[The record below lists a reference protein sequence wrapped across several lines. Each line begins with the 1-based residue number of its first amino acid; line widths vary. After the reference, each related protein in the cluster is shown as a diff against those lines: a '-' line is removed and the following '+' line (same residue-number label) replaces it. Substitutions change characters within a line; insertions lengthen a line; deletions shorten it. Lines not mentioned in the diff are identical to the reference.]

1 VEGAV
6 IFYPW
11 REGMGSFGYQM
22 PRQTVRKS
30 AEAFLRTHIYAR
42 RNPRNLS
49 LLPVFFTQCKSY
61 LELYRNTWEWMSG
74 ASRGHAAPSFPS
86 PQPSEMGDA
95 TRGPRRRFDEALPQ
109 TSKTGAFH
117 SDNAGMV
124 TRGPG
129 NVKPELDKRSLD
141 YILRSGLA
149 GALAGCAV
157 WRRPPCPLP
166 SY

>member
-1 VEGAV
+1 VEGLSCSN
-6 IFYPW
+6 PW
-11 REGMGSFGYQM
+11 REGMAFSATGCQG
-22 PRQTVRKS
+22 RQPESRQHLFCAPISTPDGVL
-30 AEAFLRTHIYAR
+30 EIYHFFQ
-42 RNPRNLS
+42 L
-49 LLPVFFTQCKSY
+49 FFTLCESY
-61 LELYRNTWEWMSG
+61 LELYCNTWEWMSG

-95 TRGPRRRFDEALPQ
+95 TRGPRRRFDEPLPQ
-109 TSKTGAFH
+109 TSKRGAFR
-117 SDNAGMV
+117 SDDAGIV
-124 TRGPG
+124 IRDPG

-149 GALAGCAV
+149 GGLAGCAV